1 MRPLGAPP
9 GCTATARSILHA
21 LHPSRP
27 RVLPSSH
34 SSPLTRST
42 TPLPHVSFAVQS
54 AEQPS
59 PAVVL
64 LSSQSSHCAP
74 LAVSTI
80 RSPQR
85 GGGQFVRHVMFGR
98 FELFVPRSH
107 ASPSTVS
114 VIASPHTGSLQV
126 GRHAAFGAL
135 ELPEPASLCSPFA
148 WSMMPLPHVSFD
160 LQSAEQPSPDTTLPS
175 SHTSPVSW
183 IPSPQ
188 RSGVQLTRHAALG
201 RFEFAEPLS
210 HSSPNTLSTIE
221 SPHFW
226 RVQSRRHVAFGAFAF
241 APPLS
246 HCSPFAVSMMPLPHV
261 SSEWQSLEQPSP
273 FVVLPS
279 SQTSVESWMPSP
291 QRGSSQFGRHASG
304 NVLLATPLSQCS
316 PCPGSRMPSPHAC
329 SLHVVRHG

>member
-21 LHPSRP
+21 LQPSRP

-42 TPLPHVSFAVQS
+42 TPLPHVSFDVQS

-64 LSSQSSHCAP
+64 LSSQTSPRAVSMMPSPQRAGVQFVRDVACGAFEFAEPASHCSLKSRMPSPHLGSVQSLWQPSLLIEFLSSHCSPFAASTMP
-74 LAVSTI
+74 LPHVSFDLQSFLQRSPELFLPSSHCSPFVLSTI

-85 GGGQFVRHVMFGR
+85 CGWQFVRHVMFGR

-135 ELPEPASLCSPFA
+135 ELTEPASHCS
-148 WSMMPLPHVSFD
+148 LRRGC
-160 LQSAEQPSPDTTLPS
+160 S
-175 SHTSPVSW
+175 S
-183 IPSPQ
+183 
-188 RSGVQLTRHAALG
+188 
-201 RFEFAEPLS
+201 
-210 HSSPNTLSTIE
+210 SS
-221 SPHFW
+221 
-226 RVQSRRHVAFGAFAF
+226 SRRLTARRAR
-241 APPLS
+241 
-246 HCSPFAVSMMPLPHV
+246 C
-261 SSEWQSLEQPSP
+261 
-273 FVVLPS
+273 
-279 SQTSVESWMPSP
+279 
-291 QRGSSQFGRHASG
+291 R
-304 NVLLATPLSQCS
+304 
-316 PCPGSRMPSPHAC
+316 
-329 SLHVVRHG
+329 

>member
-21 LHPSRP
+21 LQPSRP

-42 TPLPHVSFAVQS
+42 TPLPHVSFDVQS

-64 LSSQSSHCAP
+64 LSSQTSPRAVSMISSPQRASVQFDRHCWFGRSLFATPRSHCSPKASSTIESPHFWRTHVVRHVAFGRFESSPPLSHCSLLTTSITPLPPVSFDRQSAEQPSPAVSFPSSHCSP
-74 LAVSTI
+74 FVLSTI

-85 GGGQFVRHVMFGR
+85 CGWQFVRHVMFGR

-135 ELPEPASLCSPFA
+135 ELPAPASHCSPVLA
-148 WSMMPLPHVSFD
+148 STILLPQVSID
-160 LQSAEQPSPDTTLPS
+160 LQSAEQPSPARL
-175 SHTSPVSW
+175 
-183 IPSPQ
+183 
-188 RSGVQLTRHAALG
+188 
-201 RFEFAEPLS
+201 
-210 HSSPNTLSTIE
+210 
-221 SPHFW
+221 
-226 RVQSRRHVAFGAFAF
+226 
-241 APPLS
+241 
-246 HCSPFAVSMMPLPHV
+246 
-261 SSEWQSLEQPSP
+261 
-273 FVVLPS
+273 LPS
-279 SQTSVESWMPSP
+279 SQTSLCVTSTM
-291 QRGSSQFGRHASG
+291 R
-304 NVLLATPLSQCS
+304 
-316 PCPGSRMPSPHAC
+316 SPHRC
-329 SLHVVRHG
+329 S